1 MTEYDRWKLAEPPEP
16 ENLVECVQCHCN
28 VERDACVLIDGD
40 FVCEDCLAD
49 YCIAHA
55 ERYAEDYIAIQD
67 DYAQYVAQ
75 HYATL
80 DERKAL
86 VLYALDKLK
95 TDDNPPTVL
104 LNFMDGLPDCRYD
117 YLLGRSNDYAEFV
130 RCEHGNY

>member
-16 ENLVECVQCHCN
+16 ENPVECVQCHCN

-55 ERYAEDYIAIQD
+55 DRYAEDYIATQD

-95 TDDNPPTVL
+95 ADDNPPAAL
-104 LNFMDGLPDCRYD
+104 LDFIAGLPACRHD
-117 YLLGRSNDYAEFV
+117 YLLGPSNDYAEFV